1 MLKNIA
7 GNSIVALAVAMSLN
21 TAGVNVAQATGFNE
35 AMTGGTFKGSLRPR
49 VEFVDQE
56 NVSDNAQA
64 ATVRGA
70 FQYTTGAWNGLQLK
84 AELEAVMGIGSE
96 KYNSTTNSKNQYPKV
111 ADPTGGHF
119 NRLFLFHKGEG
130 YTAGYGRDEIIYD
143 NWRWVGNVGWRQN
156 HQTFNSAKIDGKA
169 GAASYHAA
177 YITKRYKITQYSEGE
192 DLKSSFLL
200 NGGYDLSFGKLS
212 AYYYGYEFDDGSN
225 TSYQLYGA
233 TLAGAPGNFIYRAEL
248 AEQKQDNTGTDYSG
262 SYYHFI
268 GGMKVSD
275 MKFMVGYELLG
286 SDNGNYA
293 VTSHFGTNHKFNGFA
308 DQFLT
313 TPVYGLTDSYA
324 TAVVPVA
331 GMKFVA
337 TYHMF
342 KPDDTSTFNDYG
354 TEIDL
359 VLARKMSKQ
368 VSLLA
373 KLADYSG
380 EKVTGNPKSTDVTK
394 FIMQAMYKF

>member
-64 ATVRGA
+64 TTVRGA
-70 FQYTTGAWNGLQLK
+70 FQYTTGAWNDLQLK

-130 YTAGYGRDEIIYD
+130 YTVGYGRDEIIYD

-248 AEQKQDNTGTDYSG
+248 AEQKQDNTGTDYTG

-308 DQFLT
+308 DQFLA
-313 TPVYGLTDSYA
+313 TPAAGLTDSYA